1 MHKIPMSYKIT
12 ATAILVVLVLVFLLG
27 RSSKGEEDPGDKEDE
42 RKDKDARGAVAD
54 EARRLGISVDPSLVQ
69 RHSRGLVTAFGWGMG
84 PFGSNAFT
92 EDEDAITAIVLLY
105 TRSTYPLLEVAYY
118 EISRRDLTT
127 DIFTYVDD
135 DNIDR
140 MTHILPS

>member
-1 MHKIPMSYKIT
+1 MSYKIT

-27 RSSKGEEDPGDKEDE
+27 RSSKGEEDSGDKEGD

-54 EARRLGISVDPSLVQ
+54 EARRLGISVDASLVQ
-69 RHSRGLVTAFGWGMG
+69 RHGRGLVTAFGWGMG
-84 PFGSNAFT
+84 PFGSDALS

-105 TRSTYPLLEVAYY
+105 NRSTYPLLEVAYY

-140 MTHILPS
+140 MAHILPS

>member
-1 MHKIPMSYKIT
+1 MHKIPMTYKIT

-27 RSSKGEEDPGDKEDE
+27 RSSKKEGDSGDKEDE
-42 RKDKDARGAVAD
+42 REDKDARGAVAD
-54 EARRLGISVDPSLVQ
+54 EARRLGISVDASLVQ
-69 RHSRGLVTAFGWGMG
+69 RHGRGLVTAFGWGMG
-84 PFGSNAFT
+84 PFGSDALS

-105 TRSTYPLLEVAYY
+105 TSRTYPLLAIAYY

-135 DNIDR
+135 DNISR